1 MLRIPGLSRAKV
13 SSSSH
18 DTQVIDTSRGKVE
31 FRDIGRGAPVL
42 FFHGGQGNAR
52 NTTFDKVFDFDSTRL
67 IVPSRPGYGASEL
80 AGNETAEATAKVI
93 AELLDHL
100 GVGPVVAIGV
110 SLGGRPAIEFAAQYP
125 EKTRALVLESAIT
138 GPWLSPADKGYRRS
152 KMLYGP
158 RYERYVWTAT
168 RLAFRLFP
176 DQAAKTF
183 VNNIST
189 LAIEGVGADD
199 VAQLRD
205 RINSLRSYSGLSA
218 DLDHKLEDE
227 VLERVRCPTLL
238 QFSSNDAMIDMSHAD
253 RALKLIRRAQLKLY
267 DNEFGHFMW
276 VGPGSRP
283 VLDDLKAFVAD
294 LESKL
299 VAAE

>member
-1 MLRIPGLSRAKV
+1 MKV
-13 SSSSH
+13 NSTSH

-31 FRDIGRGAPVL
+31 FRDIGQGEPIL

-52 NTTFDKVFDFDSTRL
+52 NTTFDKVFDFETTRL

-80 AGNETAEATAKVI
+80 PGNETAAASAQVI

-110 SLGGRPAIEFAAQYP
+110 SLGGRPAIEFAAQFP

-138 GPWLSPADKGYRRS
+138 GPWMSPTDKNYRRT

-168 RLAFRLFP
+168 RMAFRMFP
-176 DQAAKTF
+176 DKAAKTF

-189 LAIEGVGADD
+189 MAIEGVDSED

-238 QFSSNDAMIDMSHAD
+238 QFSRNDAMIDMSHAE
-253 RALKLIRRAQLKLY
+253 RAQKLISRASLKLY
-267 DNEFGHFMW
+267 DNKFGHFMW
-276 VGPGSRP
+276 VGPGSKP
-283 VLDDLKAFVAD
+283 VLDDLKSFVAG
-294 LESKL
+294 LNAEL
-299 VAAE
+299 AAAE